1 MFMNKIAFVLAGV
14 FLAIALI
21 VPPYVLIV
29 QSDADLD
36 NLVNQG
42 PNLADETQAQGF
54 LADVDAGNQVAFTAA
69 IAVEVISVVLFLVC
83 LWFAL
88 KP

>member
-1 MFMNKIAFVLAGV
+1 MNKIALILAGV

-21 VPPYVLIV
+21 VPPFVLITK
-29 QSDADLD
+29 SDADLD

-54 LADVDAGNQVAFTAA
+54 LADVDAGNSAAFT
-69 IAVEVISVVLFLVC
+69 IALVVEVISVILFVVC
-83 LWFAL
+83 LWFVL
-88 KP
+88 KS